1 MSEDSKIPPEKQLL
15 ALLMQAE
22 LQRLLL
28 YDEINSELARERAAI
43 ELQNCKENIYGH
55 WYKKKLANQIQKL
68 LDMY

>member
-55 WYKKKLANQIQKL
+55 
-68 LDMY
+68 